1 MSGESLY
8 SSPDKRFYVH
18 WCKQDSMF
26 HIHDRRR
33 HDWRVITPE
42 LSTAPGNLRPLLQ
55 GGPRWMTQAGRS
67 SPRCSQ

>member
-42 LSTAPGNLRPLLQ
+42 LSTALGICDRYYREALD
-55 GGPRWMTQAGRS
+55 G
-67 SPRCSQ
+67 